1 MEDSTA
7 YKRRHE
13 EFVTGLTGGPISE
26 IYLVSLTAPF
36 GICSWALIHKYLGD
50 SLGPFPKLA
59 IDFVLNWLALLLS
72 ITSYASHVSSLQT
85 LIALPGISL
94 LIGSWLNLVK
104 NDSSSARGK
113 QPKQLVSGSAVNM
126 PRRPFLTVYR
136 ANMMILTCAAILAV
150 DFRVFPRRFAKVED
164 WGTSLMDMGVG
175 SFVFSMGLV
184 SSRSILSDS
193 MAGRTRSLKG
203 ALINSFKHAGPVLAL
218 GFIRLFFVKFFN
230 YQEHVSEYGVHW
242 NFFMTL
248 GFLPPFVSLLGVIPE
263 RIMPS
268 SILALLIAGAY
279 EVALGNDQFRAYL
292 LTAPRVDLLSQ
303 NREGIF
309 SFIGYLSIFLIGRST
324 GYYTLPTVVQAK
336 NLFFPPSKKDATAFF
351 KQSTADSRHKSLA
364 LLGVSTLFYTVL
376 LQWIMKY
383 LSPSRRIANFP
394 YVLFV
399 VSFNTFF
406 LGLFVLIDIMFN
418 PAPTEKKF
426 DYMDS
431 VPLSLE
437 AINYNGLLIFLI
449 ANVSTGIV
457 NMNLHTLDA
466 SPQSSIAV
474 LALYLLS
481 IFGISIVLYQKGIR
495 IKI

>member
-72 ITSYASHVSSLQT
+72 VTTYASHVTSLQI
-85 LIALPGISL
+85 LVALPGIGL
-94 LIGSWLNLVK
+94 LISNWLNLVK
-104 NDSSSARGK
+104 SNSSIGHRKKSK
-113 QPKQLVSGSAVNM
+113 QSVSESTVNL
-126 PRRPFLTVYR
+126 PRRPFLTLYR

-184 SSRSILSDS
+184 SSRSNLSDS
-193 MAGRTRSLKG
+193 IAGRARSLKG
-203 ALINSFKHAGPVLAL
+203 SLIKSFKHAGPVLAL

-248 GFLPPFVSLLGVIPE
+248 GFLPPFVSLISVVPE

-279 EVALGNDQFRAYL
+279 EIALGNSQFRAYL

-303 NREGIF
+303 NREGVF

-324 GYYTLPTVVQAK
+324 GYYTLPTVVQAR
-336 NLFFPPSKKDATAFF
+336 NLFFPPNKRDAAEFSKSGAT
-351 KQSTADSRHKSLA
+351 DSRPKSLA
-364 LLGVSTLFYTVL
+364 LLAVSTLFFIVL
-376 LQWIMKY
+376 LQWITRY

-406 LGLFVLIDIMFN
+406 LGLFMLIDILFN
-418 PAPTEKKF
+418 PAPTDKNF
-426 DYMDS
+426 DYLDS

-437 AINYNGLLIFLI
+437 AINYNGLLVFLI

-466 SPQSSIAV
+466 SAQSSIAV

-481 IFGISIVLYQKGIR
+481 IFGISLLLYQKGIR